1 MILFLGA
8 VTVPDVLGQT
18 TSSGKRERGFIREGN
33 KLYNEKRFSE
43 AEVAYRK
50 ALQENEYS
58 ETAMFNLASALAKQA
73 SLAVGEED
81 GQNNPAA
88 EAQKLFSDLAANATD
103 LKIAENSFYNLGN
116 MAFNQEQ
123 YDQSIDMYKR
133 ALRKNPDNDKARENL
148 RLAQLKLQEQQNE
161 DQNQDQDQN
170 QDNNQDQQDKE
181 QNQNQQDQN
190 QDQDRSEEH
199 TSELQ
204 SQR

>member
-1 MILFLGA
+1 MSRILQIVMILFLGA

-148 RLAQLKLQEQQNE
+148 RLAQLKLQEQQNVR
-161 DQNQDQDQN
+161 
-170 QDNNQDQQDKE
+170 QQV
-181 QNQNQQDQN
+181 
-190 QDQDRSEEH
+190 RF
-199 TSELQ
+199 
-204 SQR
+204 